1 MNSKVPLI
9 SFHSI
14 SKGVTGECG
23 RRGGYFE
30 CANIPESV
38 IALMYKMVSIGLCPA
53 LSGQVGVDCLVR
65 PPKRGEES
73 YALWKE
79 ETDSIHSALAYRMK
93 TMAARFNKLPGVSCA
108 EAPGALYLFPQLHLP
123 PAAVKAAEEA
133 GKRPD
138 DFYCMA
144 LLNETG
150 ICAVPGSGFGQ
161 KEGESHFRLTCLSS
175 AVDEYMGKFEK
186 FQREFWTKYGGD

>member
-1 MNSKVPLI
+1 
-9 SFHSI
+9 
-14 SKGVTGECG
+14 
-23 RRGGYFE
+23 
-30 CANIPESV
+30 
-38 IALMYKMVSIGLCPA
+38 
-53 LSGQVGVDCLVR
+53 
-65 PPKRGEES
+65 
-73 YALWKE
+73 
-79 ETDSIHSALAYRMK
+79 
-93 TMAARFNKLPGVSCA
+93 MAARFNKLPGVSCA

-123 PAAVKAAEEA
+123 PAAIKAAEEA